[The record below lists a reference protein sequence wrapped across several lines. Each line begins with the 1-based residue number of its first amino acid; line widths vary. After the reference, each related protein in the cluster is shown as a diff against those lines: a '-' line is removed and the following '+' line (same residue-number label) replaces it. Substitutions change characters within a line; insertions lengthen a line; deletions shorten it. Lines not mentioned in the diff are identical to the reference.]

1 MVVSGGQ
8 GGDSTI
14 HIHVSILPHEHI
26 GFFLSIAA
34 VFKFRCKPVGICFGL
49 LQQFSKPA
57 GLNFLRNSNNSPVC
71 FIWLPTCARW
81 FCNDE
86 PMQFTTGSFCHGS
99 QAGELAFVQ
108 PPKHRLG
115 DKRAKGVALPA
126 SRSHPCSCHQLPL
139 QHGADVLLGAVLHS

>member
-49 LQQFSKPA
+49 LQQFSKPEI
-57 GLNFLRNSNNSPVC
+57 LNSAEFSNSLVC
-71 FIWLPTCARW
+71 VIDMFH
-81 FCNDE
+81 
-86 PMQFTTGSFCHGS
+86 SFGN
-99 QAGELAFVQ
+99 QMNAFEYQSIHLVTIY
-108 PPKHRLG
+108 
-115 DKRAKGVALPA
+115 
-126 SRSHPCSCHQLPL
+126 
-139 QHGADVLLGAVLHS
+139 